1 MAGDGELA
9 TTMAP
14 ADGTADAPADAPEAP
29 PASAADGNAPA
40 AAPPPKLELGE
51 DHAKA
56 ALKIQ
61 SMQRAKAAGQEVE
74 KLKAEGNL
82 PGQVRARQIDEW
94 GKTVFHQL
102 DVNGDGKLSTK
113 ELGSALKQLP
123 KTKPKK
129 VAPGAKFQSVEDMMA
144 AMDEDLDGSL
154 DLSEWLSNLHKC
166 AGLHAALA
174 ENVTTKGEIKDFK
187 PEDFGEDH
195 KNAVLKIQAVQRGR
209 QTRKVITEN
218 DREGARVIFQVML
231 MLVPLKYYPGDDHAS
246 PLP

>member
-1 MAGDGELA
+1 MAGDGEP
-9 TTMAP
+9 AP
-14 ADGTADAPADAPEAP
+14 VDAPVDATADAPAEAPADATPSAAAGDAPEA
-29 PASAADGNAPA
+29 
-40 AAPPPKLELGE
+40 AAPPELELGE

-61 SMQRAKAAGQEVE
+61 SMQRAKAAGQETA

-82 PGQVRARQIDEW
+82 PGQVRARQIEEW

-102 DVNGDGKLSTK
+102 DVNSDGKLSSK

-129 VAPGAKFQSVEDMMA
+129 VAPGAKFQSLEEMIA
-144 AMDEDLDGSL
+144 AMDADQDGSL

-174 ENVTTKGEIKDFK
+174 ENVNSKGEINDFK

-195 KNAVLKIQAVQRGR
+195 KKAVMKIQAVQRGR
-209 QTRKVITEN
+209 QTRKVITEH
-218 DREGARVIFQVML
+218 DREGARAIFQVMI
-231 MLVPLKYYPGDDHAS
+231 MSIALKDCTA
-246 PLP
+246 